1 MDLSHY
7 ISYYLTN
14 LKLYIY
20 QLDLLLNLKHILCKS
35 NCHKHILVI
44 GFCCQDKEVEAS
56 SKLRNTGNKGAQN
69 FYFITQGQNI
79 F

>member
-14 LKLYIY
+14 LKLYYY
-20 QLDLLLNLKHILCKS
+20 QLDLLLNLKHILC
-35 NCHKHILVI
+35 NKHILVM

-56 SKLRNTGNKGAQN
+56 SKLRNTGK
-69 FYFITQGQNI
+69 
-79 F
+79 